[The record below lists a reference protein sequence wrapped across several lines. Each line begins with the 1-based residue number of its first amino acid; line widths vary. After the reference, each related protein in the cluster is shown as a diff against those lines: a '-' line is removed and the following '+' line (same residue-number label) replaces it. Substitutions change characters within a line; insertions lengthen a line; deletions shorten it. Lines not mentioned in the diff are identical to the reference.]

1 MIKCALA
8 LAFVLFGDMPRC
20 IAREWQD
27 TRDTLRSL
35 GIDMRSRVVESASED
50 VDISPLLDNLR
61 RLEEDPLDISQA
73 TAAELQQIPGVSAQ
87 SASRIVSYRDGHAVK
102 CKGDLTAVPGIEPE
116 VLDAL
121 EPYVAFSGNSA
132 RALSQPTL
140 SLRTRVVRKLSQSL
154 PSDGVQYFGSPEK
167 VYNRLAGRF
176 SLSSGPHRS
185 KGSADML
192 NGASLSFGLLT
203 SKDPGEKNYADLV
216 RGQLVMNIPGCFTRL
231 VLGDYLVDGGQ
242 GLVFWRPTGF
252 SKGGEATSGVARN
265 GAGVWPSLSTGQSMT
280 FRGIGVNIQPRGVG
294 IHVFYSDKSVDATS
308 DSGGTITHLSS
319 DDLHRT
325 ETELAKRGRLREKT
339 FGGRMAFDLGS
350 GIKLGMSGFNSRFD
364 EQVEMSGPF
373 GFQGKQTSAFG
384 VDGLYADGSVSAFA
398 EIAQDQTNAH
408 AAVAGFSAYL
418 RSDLS
423 VAFLFRSYSK
433 SYNNF
438 HSSGFSESGDGCKN
452 ESGIYAGLT
461 CHPTPWLRIAAFVD
475 QFTFPWRTF
484 GSLMTSQGHEY
495 YFGADVRVRDNVA
508 IELQFRQKDKAE
520 SKTIFDVAEN
530 VQSVIE
536 SNGRNTYRAT
546 LRFEPIGWLRW
557 QNCVELATV
566 GLEHSFDRE
575 RGMLFFQDVT
585 AGLGREF
592 TVSFRAV
599 AFHTDSYNS
608 RVYEYETDLP
618 GAFSSPALF
627 ESGFRWYIVG
637 SFRWGKS
644 LSVAVKYS
652 QTSKEKSRQASAE
665 LDNQC
670 SVQLDL
676 TL

>member
-1 MIKCALA
+1 M
-8 LAFVLFGDMPRC
+8 LAFTLFGDMHWC
-20 IAREWQD
+20 MARGWQE

-35 GIDMRSRVVESASED
+35 GIDIRSRVVESASENI
-50 VDISPLLDNLR
+50 DISPLLDDLR
-61 RLEEDPLDISQA
+61 QLEEVPLSISQA

-87 SASRIVSYRDGHAVK
+87 TAFRIVSYRDRHAVEG
-102 CKGDLTAVPGIEPE
+102 KGDLNNVSGIEPE
-116 VLDAL
+116 VIDAL
-121 EPYVAFSGNSA
+121 EPYVTFSGNSP
-132 RALSQPTL
+132 RSMSQPTL
-140 SLRTRVVRKLSQSL
+140 SLRTRIVRKLSQP
-154 PSDGVQYFGSPEK
+154 PSSAGVQYLGPPEK
-167 VYNRLAGRF
+167 VYNRIAGRF
-176 SLSSGPHRS
+176 SLSSEPHRS
-185 KGSADML
+185 KGSAEVL
-192 NGASLSFGLLT
+192 NGASVSFGLLT

-216 RGQLVMNIPGCFTRL
+216 RGQLVMNIPGCSTRL

-294 IHVFYSDKSVDATS
+294 FHLFYSDKPLDATS

-325 ETELAKRGRLREKT
+325 ETELAKRDRLREKT
-339 FGGRMAFDLGS
+339 FGGRMTLDLAKGV
-350 GIKLGMSGFNSRFD
+350 KLGMSCFSSRFD
-364 EQVEMSGPF
+364 EMVVLSGPF

-384 VDGLYADGSVSAFA
+384 LDGLYTDGSVSTFA
-398 EIAQDQTNAH
+398 EIAQDHMKAC

-433 SYNNF
+433 NYNNF

-452 ESGIYAGLT
+452 ESGVYAGLT

-495 YFGADVRVRDNVA
+495 FLGADLRLRDNVE
-508 IELQFRQKDKAE
+508 IDFQFRQKDKSE
-520 SKTIFDVAEN
+520 SKTTFDVADN
-530 VQSVIE
+530 IQSGIE
-536 SNGRNTYRAT
+536 SIGRNTYRAT
-546 LRFEPIGWLRW
+546 LRFEPVGWLRW
-557 QNCVELATV
+557 QNCVEIVTI
-566 GLEHSFDRE
+566 GLEHSSVQE
-575 RGMLFFQDVT
+575 RGMLFFQDMT
-585 AGLGREF
+585 ANLGRDF
-592 TVSFRAV
+592 TVRFRAV

-608 RVYEYETDLP
+608 RVYEYEADLP
-618 GAFSSPALF
+618 GAFSCPALF
-627 ESGFRWYIVG
+627 ESGFRCYILG
-637 SFRWGKS
+637 CYRWRRTFTVS
-644 LSVAVKYS
+644 VKYS
-652 QTSKEKSRQASAE
+652 QTSKEKSSQGSAG
-665 LDNQC
+665 LDNQF

-676 TL
+676 VL